1 MLPINYF
8 AVFVA
13 AIAAFIIGFLMHG
26 PIAGKLWMRLANVHM
41 TGNEKMSDM
50 SGKMLWNFIANLVTA
65 YALAVV
71 YLFVSTSSFGNG
83 PTIWSGIFSGLL
95 VWFGFLVTATSI
107 DVIWMGKSSKL
118 WLFEVFSSLIVMV
131 AMGAIIAAMR

>member
-1 MLPINYF
+1 MLPIDYL

-13 AIAAFIIGFLMHG
+13 AVAAFVIGFLLHG

-50 SGKMLWNFIANLVTA
+50 YGKMLWNFLANVITA
-65 YALAVV
+65 YALAIV
-71 YLFVSTSSFGNG
+71 YLFVSTSSFGSG
-83 PTIWSGIFSGLL
+83 PSIWSGIFSGFL
-95 VWFGFLVTATSI
+95 VWFGFLATATSI

-118 WLFEVFSSLIVMV
+118 WLFELCSSLIVMV
-131 AMGAIIAAMR
+131 AMGAIIVAVR